1 MKKSLGAE
9 KPRYKWVVAAACFL
23 MIFVGLGFC
32 SSNKSMYLGAITEA
46 LDIKRSL
53 FSLNDSFRFL
63 STAVVNLFFGALIA
77 KFGPRKLAGAGFIC
91 LAASVTINI
100 LAQKVWQFWI
110 GGMLLGMG
118 MSFCSTTM
126 VSYLVGRWMPEKRGT
141 VTGAILCANG
151 LGGALAAKIIS
162 PMINNPVNPF
172 GYRKAYTLVVILV
185 LIAGVVVTALIRNP
199 RDGVQAAAGAK
210 KRGRQWTGITLK
222 QALKKPYFYAAGLC
236 VLLTGMSLQGI
247 HGIAATHMY
256 DMGLE
261 KNYVATVLS
270 VSSLVLTCSKFLVG
284 FSYDKLGLRVT
295 VTVSEIFGSA
305 AFLCLAFVNGTT
317 LLSNGLAMGYGV
329 MASLALP
336 LETVLVPLIAADL
349 FGEKEFA
356 KLLGIFVSLNTAG
369 YALGT
374 PVANLVFE
382 AFGSYSPVLIL
393 FGIMMVV
400 MAVVFQFIMNGAQKL
415 QRQAKEAE
423 IVIVE

>member
-1 MKKSLGAE
+1 MKKTLGADN
-9 KPRYKWVVAAACFL
+9 PRYKWVVAAACFL

-32 SSNKSMYLGAITEA
+32 SSNKSMYLGAITQA
-46 LDIKRSL
+46 LDMKRSL

-63 STAVVNLFFGALIA
+63 ATAVVNLFFGALIM
-77 KFGPRKLAGAGFIC
+77 KFGPRKLVGAGFLC
-91 LAASVTINI
+91 LAASVTVNVF
-100 LAQKVWQFWI
+100 AVQVWQFWI
-110 GGMLLGMG
+110 AGALLGMG

-162 PMINNPVNPF
+162 PMINDPANPF
-172 GYRKAYTLVVILV
+172 GYRKAYTMVAILV
-185 LIAGVVVTALIRNP
+185 LIVGLLVTVLIRNP
-199 RDGVQAAAGAK
+199 RGGVQPVAGTK

-256 DMGLE
+256 DMGLD

-393 FGIMMVV
+393 FGVMMLIIT
-400 MAVVFQFIMNGAQKL
+400 VVFQFIMHGAKKARL
-415 QRQAKEAE
+415 QVKEAE
-423 IVIVE
+423 GTVTE

>member
-1 MKKSLGAE
+1 MKKPLGAD
-9 KPRYKWVVAAACFL
+9 KPRYKWVVAVACFL

-32 SSNKSMYLGAITEA
+32 SSNKSMYLGAITQA

-53 FSLNDSFRFL
+53 FSLNDSFRFV

-77 KFGPRKLAGAGFIC
+77 KFGPRKLVGAGFVC
-91 LAASVTINI
+91 LAASVTVNI
-100 LAQKVWQFWI
+100 LAVQVWQFWI
-110 GGMLLGMG
+110 GGALLGMG

-141 VTGAILCANG
+141 ITGAILCANG
-151 LGGALAAKIIS
+151 LGGALAAQIIS
-162 PMINNPVNPF
+162 PLINDPADPF
-172 GYRKAYTLVVILV
+172 GYRKAYTLVVCLV
-185 LIAGVVVTALIRNP
+185 VITGVVVTSLVRDP
-199 RDGVQAAAGAK
+199 RGDVQAAAGKK

-222 QALKKPYFYAAGLC
+222 EALKKPYFYAAGLC

-256 DMGLE
+256 DVGLD
-261 KNYVATVLS
+261 KNYVSLVLS

-284 FSYDKLGLRVT
+284 FSYDKLGLRIT
-295 VTVSEIFGSA
+295 VTISDMFGSA
-305 AFLCLAFVNGTT
+305 AFICLAFVGA
-317 LLSNGLAMGYGV
+317 SNMGNALAMGYGV

-393 FGIMMVV
+393 FGVMMAA
-400 MAVVFQFIMNGAQKL
+400 MAVVFQFIMNGARKA
-415 QRQAKEAE
+415 QRKAQEAE
-423 IVIVE
+423 STVTE